1 MLELPFIE
9 LKITFIKRIKA
20 LFMGVIN
27 ALECA
32 SQQIWMTFQTCIC
45 LLLMRYTYFG
55 MNALKLQRKYKHV
68 LKVCLD

>member
-32 SQQIWMTFQTCIC
+32 SQQI
-45 LLLMRYTYFG
+45 
-55 MNALKLQRKYKHV
+55 
-68 LKVCLD
+68 